1 MTDQFE
7 LTLLNRR
14 PEIARAQDE
23 LERFATRHA
32 LPDRPLHDVQLA
44 LEEHLTNVVN
54 HAYQDDR
61 QHSIH
66 VRFAFLP
73 PELRIEVED
82 DGRPFNPLEH
92 PTPDLS
98 VPLERRPVGGL
109 GIHMIRKSLDGLE
122 YRRSKETNILVMVK
136 RV

>member
-32 LPDRPLHDVQLA
+32 LPNRPLHDVQLA
-44 LEEHLTNVVN
+44 MEEHLTNVVN
-54 HAYQDDR
+54 HAYQDEQEHR
-61 QHSIH
+61 IK
-66 VRFAFLP
+66 VRFMFKR

-98 VPLERRPVGGL
+98 VPLDQRPVGGV
-109 GIHMIRKSLDGLE
+109 GVHMMRKSLDGLE
-122 YRRSKETNILVMVK
+122 YRREKERNILVMVK
-136 RV
+136 RI